1 MLNISN
7 EKALKR
13 LLIIRFSALGDIAMT
28 VPVVYDLATQ
38 YPDLEITMLSR
49 EMARPLF
56 ERLPKNV
63 HFLAADLKGRHKG
76 FFGLNRL
83 KRDIHYEDFD
93 CVADFH
99 DVLRSQFLRLNC
111 RLSGQKVAKIDKGRK
126 GKKALTRQK
135 NKVFVQQAT
144 SFERYAKV
152 LEQLGF
158 PTKPTFT
165 KLDYSAFCGTQKA
178 TWETWIGIAPFAK
191 HPTKVYPMEKM
202 EEVIKALSAREN
214 TTIFLFG
221 GGEEE
226 KRQIAELC
234 NKYPNVQ
241 AASNPNPSTSGLLR
255 SARDDD
261 SRFASLRGGTEPA
274 TSEAW
279 WKQSRSQ
286 LATEL
291 ALMSQLDV
299 MLSMDSANM
308 HLASLVGTRVVSIW
322 GGTHPYAGFLGWNQ
336 NPSDCIQVDLP
347 CRPCSVYGNKP
358 CLRGDYACLWGITPE
373 EITSRIRQS

>member
-1 MLNISN
+1 M
-7 EKALKR
+7 KK
-13 LLIIRFSALGDIAMT
+13 LLVIRFSALGDIAMS
-28 VPVVYDLATQ
+28 VPVLHDLAIQ

-49 EMARPLF
+49 EIARPLF

-63 HFLAADLKGRHKG
+63 HFIAADLNGRHKG
-76 FFGLNRL
+76 LFGLCRL
-83 KRDIHYEDFD
+83 WRDAHLNDFD
-93 CVADFH
+93 YIADFH
-99 DVLRSQFLRLNC
+99 NVLRTWWLRTECCLH
-111 RLSGQKVAKIDKGRK
+111 QKKVAKIDKGRR

-135 NKVFVQQAT
+135 NKVLVQQAT

-158 PTKPTFT
+158 PIKTQFVKR
-165 KLDYSAFCGTQKA
+165 DYSNLCERQKPSNK
-178 TWETWIGIAPFAK
+178 TWIGIAPFAK
-191 HPTKVYPMEKM
+191 HLAKVYPLEKM
-202 EEVIKALSAREN
+202 EEVIKVLSQKAN

-234 NKYPNVQ
+234 AKYPNVQ
-241 AASNPNPSTSGLLR
+241 PAQSQHGLK
-255 SARDDD
+255 
-261 SRFASLRGGTEPA
+261 G
-274 TSEAW
+274 
-279 WKQSRSQ
+279 
-286 LATEL
+286 EL
-291 ALMSQLDV
+291 ALMGQLDV

-336 NPSDCIQVDLP
+336 NPSDCIQLDIP

-358 CLRGDYACLWGITPE
+358 CFRGDYACMNGITSSQIIE
-373 EITSRIRQS
+373 KLVGHE

>member
-1 MLNISN
+1 MKKI
-7 EKALKR
+7 
-13 LLIIRFSALGDIAMT
+13 LIIRFSALGDIAMT

-38 YPDLEITMLSR
+38 YPDLEITILSR
-49 EMARPLF
+49 EMAKPLF

-63 HFLAADLKGRHKG
+63 RFLAADLKGQHKG

-83 KRDIHYEDFD
+83 KRDVHYEDFD

-126 GKKALTRQK
+126 GKRALTRQK

-158 PTKPTFT
+158 PIKSTFM
-165 KLDYSAFCGTQKA
+165 KLDYSSFCETQKA
-178 TWETWIGIAPFAK
+178 TNETWIGIAPFAK
-191 HPTKVYPMEKM
+191 HPAKVYPLEKM
-202 EEVIKALSAREN
+202 EEVIKTLSERKG

-234 NKYPNVQ
+234 SNYSNVRAVLSQ
-241 AASNPNPSTSGLLR
+241 HGL
-255 SARDDD
+255 A
-261 SRFASLRGGTEPA
+261 G
-274 TSEAW
+274 
-279 WKQSRSQ
+279 
-286 LATEL
+286 EL
-291 ALMSQLDV
+291 ALMGQLDV

-308 HLASLVGTRVVSIW
+308 HLASLVGTPVVSVW
-322 GGTHPYAGFLGWNQ
+322 GGTHHFAGFLGWNQ
-336 NPSDCIQVDLP
+336 KAEDCVQIELS

-358 CLRGDYACLWGITPE
+358 CLRGDYACMNGITPE
-373 EITSRIRQS
+373 QIIEKLSPYLR